1 MFVTK
6 PIYDIVLIKFERKGL
21 LMKRNVKIALTS
33 MMIAGLLAGCGQASD
48 IGKDEATKIA
58 LADANLTDTN
68 VTRLRV
74 SKDRDDGQNVYEV
87 VFTNENTEYE
97 YEILASNGDILSV
110 DYEESPTPN
119 QQNQNGQ
126 QVQNN
131 QQGADG
137 DQNQNGQQNQDGQ
150 QAQNGQQYQAD
161 VQISIE
167 EASALALERVPG
179 ATQQDLKIELDY
191 DDAYYKYEGDIIYD
205 QKEYE
210 FEIDA
215 NTGDFL
221 EWKEER
227 R

>member
-1 MFVTK
+1 M
-6 PIYDIVLIKFERKGL
+6 PDIHIHADVRPVIWGIMFEREGMI
-21 LMKRNVKIALTS
+21 MKRPVTVMLTS
-33 MMIAGLLAGCGQASD
+33 MMIAGLLTGCGQLSD
-48 IGKDEATKIA
+48 IGKDKAAKIA
-58 LADANLTDTN
+58 LADANLTDTD

-74 SKDRDDGQNVYEV
+74 SKDHDDGQSIYEV
-87 VFTNENTEYE
+87 EFTNENTEYE
-97 YEILASNGDILSV
+97 YEILASNGDILSA
-110 DYEESPTPN
+110 DYEESHTPN

-126 QVQNN
+126 QNP
-131 QQGADG
+131 
-137 DQNQNGQQNQDGQ
+137 DGQ
-150 QAQNGQQYQAD
+150 QTQNGHHNQSGRQSQAD
-161 VQISIE
+161 VQLSIE
-167 EASALALERVPG
+167 DASALALERVPG

-215 NTGDFL
+215 NTGEFL

>member
-1 MFVTK
+1 
-6 PIYDIVLIKFERKGL
+6 
-21 LMKRNVKIALTS
+21 MKRPVTVMLTS
-33 MMIAGLLAGCGQASD
+33 MIIAGLLTGCGQLSD
-48 IGKDEATKIA
+48 IGKDKAAKIA
-58 LADANLTDTN
+58 LADANLTDTD

-74 SKDRDDGQNVYEV
+74 SKNHDDGQSIYEV
-87 VFTNENTEYE
+87 EFTNENTEYE
-97 YEILASNGDILSV
+97 YEILASNGDILSA
-110 DYEESPTPN
+110 DYEESHTPN

-126 QVQNN
+126 QTQNG
-131 QQGADG
+131 QQSPDG
-137 DQNQNGQQNQDGQ
+137 QQTQDGLQNTDGQQNQNGQQT
-150 QAQNGQQYQAD
+150 QNGHHNQSGRQSQAD
-161 VQISIE
+161 VQLSIE
-167 EASALALERVPG
+167 DASALALERVPG

-215 NTGDFL
+215 NTGEFL

>member
-1 MFVTK
+1 
-6 PIYDIVLIKFERKGL
+6 
-21 LMKRNVKIALTS
+21 MKKNVNIALTS
-33 MMIAGLLAGCGQASD
+33 IMIAGLLTGCGQASD
-48 IGKDEATKIA
+48 IGKDKAAEIA
-58 LADANLTDTN
+58 LTDANLTDAD

-74 SKDRDDGQNVYEV
+74 SKDRDDGQNIYEV
-87 VFTNENTEYE
+87 VFTNENTEYG

-110 DYEESPTPN
+110 DYEESPVPN
-119 QQNQNGQ
+119 QQNQTGQ
-126 QVQNN
+126 QAQNDR
-131 QQGADG
+131 QDVDG
-137 DQNQNGQQNQDGQ
+137 GQKTDGQQNQDGQ
-150 QAQNGQQYQAD
+150 QAQNGRQNQAD
-161 VQISIE
+161 VQLSIE

-210 FEIDA
+210 FEMDA
-215 NTGDFL
+215 NTGEFL

>member
-1 MFVTK
+1 
-6 PIYDIVLIKFERKGL
+6 
-21 LMKRNVKIALTS
+21 MKRNINIALTS
-33 MMIAGLLAGCGQASD
+33 IMIAGLLTGCGQASD
-48 IGKDEATKIA
+48 IGKDKAAEIA
-58 LADANLTDTN
+58 LTDANLTDAD

-74 SKDRDDGQNVYEV
+74 SKDRDDGQNIYEV

-97 YEILASNGDILSV
+97 YEILASNGEILSV
-110 DYEESPTPN
+110 DYEESPVPN
-119 QQNQNGQ
+119 QQSQTGQ
-126 QVQNN
+126 QAQDDRQDV
-131 QQGADG
+131 DG
-137 DQNQNGQQNQDGQ
+137 GQKTDGQQNQDGQ
-150 QAQNGQQYQAD
+150 QTQNGRQNQAD
-161 VQISIE
+161 VQLSIE

-210 FEIDA
+210 FEMDE
-215 NTGDFL
+215 NTGEFL

>member
-1 MFVTK
+1 
-6 PIYDIVLIKFERKGL
+6 
-21 LMKRNVKIALTS
+21 MKRPVTVMLTS
-33 MMIAGLLAGCGQASD
+33 MIIAGLLTGCGQLSD
-48 IGKDEATKIA
+48 IGKDKAAKIA
-58 LADANLTDTN
+58 LADANLTDTD

-74 SKDRDDGQNVYEV
+74 SKNHDDGQSIYEV
-87 VFTNENTEYE
+87 EFTNENTEYE
-97 YEILASNGDILSV
+97 YEILASNGDILST
-110 DYEESPTPN
+110 DYEESHTPN

-126 QVQNN
+126 QT
-131 QQGADG
+131 
-137 DQNQNGQQNQDGQ
+137 QNGHHNQSGRQ
-150 QAQNGQQYQAD
+150 SQAD
-161 VQISIE
+161 VQLSIE
-167 EASALALERVPG
+167 DASALALERVPG

-215 NTGDFL
+215 NTGEFL

>member
-1 MFVTK
+1 M
-6 PIYDIVLIKFERKGL
+6 PDIHIHADVRPVIWGIMFEREGMI
-21 LMKRNVKIALTS
+21 MKRPVTVMLTS
-33 MMIAGLLAGCGQASD
+33 MMIAGLLTGCGQLSD
-48 IGKDEATKIA
+48 IGKDKAAKIA
-58 LADANLTDTN
+58 LADANLTDTD

-74 SKDRDDGQNVYEV
+74 SKDHDDGQSIYEV
-87 VFTNENTEYE
+87 EFTNENTEYE
-97 YEILASNGDILSV
+97 YEILASNGDILSA
-110 DYEESPTPN
+110 DYEESHTPN

-126 QVQNN
+126 QT
-131 QQGADG
+131 
-137 DQNQNGQQNQDGQ
+137 QNGHHNQSGRQ
-150 QAQNGQQYQAD
+150 SQAD
-161 VQISIE
+161 VQLSIE
-167 EASALALERVPG
+167 DASALALERVPG

-215 NTGDFL
+215 NTGEFL